1 VNFIPSQSDV
11 SDYMHFILI
20 LFLIKG
26 IVTAG
31 SIFAF
36 RLEVEGRDG
45 FRFLLTFT
53 LGSSDSIMI
62 TPFGASLDSADDY
75 GIKHKL

>member
-1 VNFIPSQSDV
+1 MNFISSQSDV

-36 RLEVEGRDG
+36 RLEVEGRNG
-45 FRFLLTFT
+45 FRFLVTFT
-53 LGSSDSIMI
+53 LGSMMI
-62 TPFGASLDSADDY
+62 TPFGASLDSSDDY
-75 GIKHKL
+75 GIKHMNFL